1 MIVYM
6 CRVKGNKNPYTAK
19 NKIILKGVATMT
31 NNNNKKTKRDFYL
44 ELLEI
49 AETIEQK
56 DFINRELDL
65 LERKRINSATRRNSN
80 TEENELIAQTIIDYY
95 EENPNTVATCG
106 QLIKILQE
114 KNLQVKKELST
125 SRISAIMA
133 KICGKVDEPIE
144 NAPIKRMR
152 EKRTMYFI
160 KA

>member
-6 CRVKGNKNPYTAK
+6 CRAGEQKPHSAK
-19 NKIILKGVATMT
+19 NKIIFKGDATMT
-31 NNNNKKTKRDFYL
+31 NNNKKTKRDFYL

-56 DFINRELDL
+56 DFINHELEL
-65 LERKRINSATRRNSN
+65 LERKRESSANRKDSN
-80 TEENELIAQTIIDYY
+80 AEENELIAQIIIDYY
-95 EENPNTVATCG
+95 AENPSTVATCG
-106 QLIKILQE
+106 QLIKMLQE
-114 KNLQVKKELST
+114 RKIQIKKELST
-125 SRISAIMA
+125 SRISAIMT
-133 KICGKVDEPIE
+133 KICGKIDEPIE